1 MKLSPCGMNWGNT
14 YAYIMTITPTI
25 AARDTECQ
33 KTNRKIEP
41 SCPTWLVAAV
51 AMQMD
56 CATIILPMT
65 PPAEFVAAIRIGLRP
80 SCCAVIFCKPPKRTL
95 DDVSLPVRA
104 TPSQP
109 INEPK
114 KGKNQPVRVKASPST
129 ASMPE

>member
-1 MKLSPCGMNWGNT
+1 MRNELGEHVRVHHDDN
-14 YAYIMTITPTI
+14 AY
-25 AARDTECQ
+25 
-33 KTNRKIEP
+33 NRGERYRMPEDEP
-41 SCPTWLVAAV
+41 EDRTFLPDLVGGGGGDA
-51 AMQMD
+51 D
-56 CATIILPMT
+56 
-65 PPAEFVAAIRIGLRP
+65 GLRVDHFAHDAAGGIRG
-80 SCCAVIFCKPPKRTL
+80 CHQDGAETELLRGNFCKPPKRTL